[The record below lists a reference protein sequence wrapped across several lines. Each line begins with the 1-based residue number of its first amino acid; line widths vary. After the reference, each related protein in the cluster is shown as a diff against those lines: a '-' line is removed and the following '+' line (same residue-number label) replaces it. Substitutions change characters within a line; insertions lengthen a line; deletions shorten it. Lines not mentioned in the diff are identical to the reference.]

1 MGEGRRRD
9 GTRSRGDP
17 ARPGLRVA
25 WRRQTGAALRTH
37 SIRLRDRKRRQ
48 SGLAGRVRACG
59 DGERCRG
66 PRRRLAAQDALP
78 AREDARQ
85 RPYRRRR
92 ARLVRSD
99 FSYRTGS
106 RLSTILVSG
115 AGRGLGLEL
124 ARQYAADGWRV
135 IGTVR
140 DAKVKLPP
148 GVDRQIADVTDRGQ
162 IASLANAIREV
173 QLDVLFCNAG
183 IIGKRAMALGSFDYA
198 SWEEVLRV
206 NVLGAAAL
214 AEALIDNVAA
224 SKLKVIAM
232 MSSRLGSIT
241 ESSGMTLP
249 YATSKAALNML
260 VKGLAAN
267 LAGKRVIVV

>member
-1 MGEGRRRD
+1 M
-9 GTRSRGDP
+9 
-17 ARPGLRVA
+17 
-25 WRRQTGAALRTH
+25 
-37 SIRLRDRKRRQ
+37 
-48 SGLAGRVRACG
+48 
-59 DGERCRG
+59 
-66 PRRRLAAQDALP
+66 
-78 AREDARQ
+78 
-85 RPYRRRR
+85 
-92 ARLVRSD
+92 
-99 FSYRTGS
+99 
-106 RLSTILVSG
+106 STILVSG

-140 DAKVKLPP
+140 DTKAKLPS
-148 GVDRQIADVTDRGQ
+148 GVEPQVADVTERKQ
-162 IASLANAIREV
+162 IAALAKALEGTA
-173 QLDVLFCNAG
+173 LDVLFCNAG
-183 IIGKRAMALGSFDYA
+183 IIGKRGMALGSFDYA

-214 AEALIDNVAA
+214 AEALVDNVAA

-241 ESSGMTLP
+241 EASGITVP

-267 LAGKRVIVV
+267 LQAKGVVVVALSPGWARTDMGGAGAPLAPETSVAGLRQVIAGLKPADSGKFLSYDGTPIPW